1 MNSSYD
7 ESLLQPAIV
16 ETIVQMHARPTPTER
31 RLTIPDAAIEHA
43 ADAIWDALHGDCHA
57 VPGSPE
63 HCGYAD
69 YHGAEIYHPVARA
82 ALEAALPHLGESETT
97 YTTRI
102 QHSGG
107 TLVQEDGATR
117 DLASAQARAARLN
130 WGPNAAITVV
140 QRTVYWSE
148 WTEVET

>member
-1 MNSSYD
+1 MN
-7 ESLLQPAIV
+7 
-16 ETIVQMHARPTPTER
+16 
-31 RLTIPDAAIEHA
+31 IPDAAIRAAAQFLDDHYDDAGQDTEEHA
-43 ADAIWDALHGDCHA
+43 RAIL
-57 VPGSPE
+57 S
-63 HCGYAD
+63 
-69 YHGAEIYHPVARA
+69 
-82 ALEAALPHLGESETT
+82 AALPHLGENETT

-107 TLVQEDGATR
+107 TLVQEEGASR

-130 WGPNAAITVV
+130 WGPNVTIAVV